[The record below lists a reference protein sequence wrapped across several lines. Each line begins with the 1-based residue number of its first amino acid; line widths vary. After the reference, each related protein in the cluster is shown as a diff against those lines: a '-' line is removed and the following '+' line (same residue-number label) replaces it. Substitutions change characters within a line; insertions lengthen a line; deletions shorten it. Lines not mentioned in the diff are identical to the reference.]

1 MRQGFVKRKIAQNNK
16 KIKSFFCVTFCL
28 TKCLKHDTMNTSKGT
43 TKEREENEMAVI
55 KKDGFVVGVE
65 KVDAERIKA
74 LEANGFVV
82 ILK

>member
-1 MRQGFVKRKIAQNNK
+1 
-16 KIKSFFCVTFCL
+16 
-28 TKCLKHDTMNTSKGT
+28 
-43 TKEREENEMAVI
+43 MAII

-74 LEANGFVV
+74 LEESGFVV

>member
-1 MRQGFVKRKIAQNNK
+1 
-16 KIKSFFCVTFCL
+16 
-28 TKCLKHDTMNTSKGT
+28 MNTSKGT
-43 TKEREENEMAVI
+43 TKEREEKKMAVI

-65 KVDAERIKA
+65 KVDAERIKV

>member
-1 MRQGFVKRKIAQNNK
+1 M
-16 KIKSFFCVTFCL
+16 

-43 TKEREENEMAVI
+43 TKEREEKEMAII
-55 KKDGFVVGVE
+55 KKDGYVVGVE
-65 KVDAERIKA
+65 KVDAERVKV

>member
-1 MRQGFVKRKIAQNNK
+1 
-16 KIKSFFCVTFCL
+16 
-28 TKCLKHDTMNTSKGT
+28 
-43 TKEREENEMAVI
+43 MAVI

-65 KVDAERIKA
+65 KVNAERIKA